1 MEKVVL
7 AVQGLNKKIK
17 DRHIIK
23 DLSFKIREGEV
34 CGFIGANG
42 AGKTTTMRMLLGLTY
57 PTSGEIMI
65 NNLNLKQHHRQA
77 LSSISGIIE
86 APSLFPY
93 FTAKENLI
101 YRSRLFKQKI
111 DPKHIDWCL
120 EVVGLE
126 NVVNK
131 KVKSFS
137 LGMRQRLGIAM
148 CIVSNPKL
156 VILDEPINGLDPKGV
171 IEVRNLIKFL
181 SKEKN
186 ISFLIS
192 SHLISELEQVADN
205 VVIIE
210 KGAKVIE
217 QPIEYFSKKQSQNLF
232 ELEIDL
238 EDVDHLT
245 SYLKEQNIE
254 FKANEDNKVVV
265 TYNKK
270 DIPKLYM
277 NLYNENIPIYTVHEI
292 KDNLETSFLRL
303 LEGEKQ

>member
-1 MEKVVL
+1 
-7 AVQGLNKKIK
+7 
-17 DRHIIK
+17 
-23 DLSFKIREGEV
+23 
-34 CGFIGANG
+34 
-42 AGKTTTMRMLLGLTY
+42 
-57 PTSGEIMI
+57 
-65 NNLNLKQHHRQA
+65 
-77 LSSISGIIE
+77 
-86 APSLFPY
+86 
-93 FTAKENLI
+93 
-101 YRSRLFKQKI
+101 
-111 DPKHIDWCL
+111 
-120 EVVGLE
+120 
-126 NVVNK
+126 
-131 KVKSFS
+131 
-137 LGMRQRLGIAM
+137 MRQRLGIAM

-210 KGAKVIE
+210 KGVKVIE

-232 ELEIDL
+232 ELETDL

-254 FKANEDNKVVV
+254 LKANEDNKVVV

>member
-1 MEKVVL
+1 M
-7 AVQGLNKKIK
+7 
-17 DRHIIK
+17 
-23 DLSFKIREGEV
+23 
-34 CGFIGANG
+34 
-42 AGKTTTMRMLLGLTY
+42 
-57 PTSGEIMI
+57 
-65 NNLNLKQHHRQA
+65 
-77 LSSISGIIE
+77 
-86 APSLFPY
+86 
-93 FTAKENLI
+93 
-101 YRSRLFKQKI
+101 
-111 DPKHIDWCL
+111 
-120 EVVGLE
+120 E

-171 IEVRNLIKFL
+171 IEVRI
-181 SKEKN
+181 SYQ
-186 ISFLIS
+186 ISFEGKEHLLSQIS

-232 ELEIDL
+232 ELETDL